1 MGIVA
6 RWIERLLPVLVA
18 LLMSLFANRFLLLI
32 AGGFA
37 SNFRRIRDSIRTEV
51 STNMPARDVKEGL
64 VGDLRE
70 PRTPCL
76 LFWHSTVRG
85 TLPTYWS
92 AQHDWAWS
100 LLRKRLS
107 APSLLLEINNER
119 AEQAKIQS
127 TSDFFQKEL

>member
-1 MGIVA
+1 MPD
-6 RWIERLLPVLVA
+6 E
-18 LLMSLFANRFLLLI
+18 LI
-32 AGGFA
+32 KV
-37 SNFRRIRDSIRTEV
+37 E
-51 STNMPARDVKEGL
+51 L

-70 PRTPCL
+70 RRTPRL
-76 LFWHSTVRG
+76 LLWHSTVRG

-92 AQHDWAWS
+92 AQHNWS

-107 APSLLLEINNER
+107 APSLLLAINNAG